1 MLSYESSGWTLVIR
15 PAVAHREPLSSPK
28 KGQSRTLAPKG
39 HNGRACST
47 PRQRHKS
54 VFLSFAKESV
64 KLVIF
69 LMGETQ
75 RKWVSRRMSYE
86 MQTKIFVSF
95 ANTVVVH
102 GESQVYKKSGAG
114 DQSDLALLDN
124 SSLMTPSDLV
134 IKRAPRAR
142 RLSSTPRLQLRGHKW
157 EMPVVGLAYIFGPL
171 S

>member
-1 MLSYESSGWTLVIR
+1 
-15 PAVAHREPLSSPK
+15 
-28 KGQSRTLAPKG
+28 
-39 HNGRACST
+39 
-47 PRQRHKS
+47 
-54 VFLSFAKESV
+54 
-64 KLVIF
+64 
-69 LMGETQ
+69 
-75 RKWVSRRMSYE
+75 

-142 RLSSTPRLQLRGHKW
+142 RLSSTPRLQLRGHK
-157 EMPVVGLAYIFGPL
+157 
-171 S
+171 